1 MKSILILLAAVLSL
15 SSIKLFAQS
24 VTIIESVGWFET
36 ATVKWQPVEGAE
48 TYNVFFSGEGITNFK
63 IDDQLIRNYGDYYR
77 ADIPG
82 LQVGEYTLKVV
93 PVIEGV
99 ETESTET
106 NSISVIAHDRT
117 GFAFSDSRVPG
128 AYKNDG
134 TPKDNAVVIYIT
146 ENSKNTI
153 SMDVTGANENPCVGL
168 QEILDGFKKGID
180 NRPLIVRLVGQ
191 ITDFSYM
198 NKGDIVV
205 ENKNNPSSY
214 ITIEGIGNDAVA
226 DGWGIR
232 LKNASNIEIRNL
244 AFMNCNSDEGD
255 NLGLQQDN
263 NFIWVHHC
271 DLFYGDAGGDSD
283 QAKGDGALDCKRSTY
298 ITFSY
303 NHFWDTGKS
312 CLLGLGE
319 DTTEGLYITYHH
331 NWFDHSD
338 SRHPRVR
345 FFSAHVYNNYYDGNA
360 KYGVGA
366 TNGSSVFVEGN
377 YFRNCKYPMLI
388 SQQGTDIYYDSDGT
402 FSGEDGGVIKAFNN
416 YMDGQNR
423 FVAWG
428 DEAITNSSVQFDA
441 YVASSREE
449 LVPENVITA
458 QGANSYNNFDT
469 NEAVMYDYS
478 NETPEE
484 AKATVMEFAGRM
496 EGGDFIWAFD
506 NSVDDASYEVNQA
519 LKSALSAYQTKL
531 VSVQGDAEDDGS
543 GDGGDDGGP
552 VDEGDMIHNFTLSGL
567 NSSFYNISGNLS
579 DSKGTVVY
587 NGLTLTQCL
596 KIESATSI
604 SFTSTKNG
612 QLTLVFNEDFEG
624 KFKINGTAHYPTNGM
639 LNLDIA
645 AGDYE
650 LTKGDVANLYYMSL
664 TYDTTTGV
672 GSRVDDRFKLYPNP
686 VMDYLSIEGTNSI
699 IKVEVYNMQ
708 GIQIMTNK
716 YCETAID
723 LRSIPSGTYLVKIVT
738 ATGTQVHTIFKK

>member
-1 MKSILILLAAVLSL
+1 MKSILILLAVLSL

-48 TYNVFFSGEGITNFK
+48 AYNVYCSGEGITNFK

-82 LQVGEYTLKVV
+82 LQAGEYTLKVV
-93 PVIEGV
+93 PVIDGV

-117 GFAFSDSRVPG
+117 GFSFSDNRVPG
-128 AYKNDG
+128 AYKEDG
-134 TPKDNAVVIYIT
+134 TAKDNAVIIYIT

-168 QEILDGFKKGID
+168 QEILDGFKKGND
-180 NRPLIVRLVGQ
+180 NRPLIIRMVGQ

-263 NFIWVHHC
+263 DFIWVHHC

-298 ITFSY
+298 VTFSY

-366 TNGSSVFVEGN
+366 TSGSSVFVEDN

-402 FSGEDGGVIKAFNN
+402 FSGEDGGIIKAFNN
-416 YMDGQNR
+416 YMEGQNR

-428 DEAITNSSVQFDA
+428 DEAITNSTLQFDA
-441 YVASSREE
+441 YVASSKEE
-449 LVPENVITA
+449 LVPEDVITV

-469 NEAVMYDYS
+469 NEAVMYEYTS
-478 NETPEE
+478 ETPED
-484 AKATVMEFAGRM
+484 AKATVMEYAGRM

-519 LKSALSAYQTKL
+519 LKNALSAYQTTL
-531 VSVQGDAEDDGS
+531 VSIQGDAEDDGS

-604 SFTSTKNG
+604 SFTSTQNG
-612 QLTLVFNEDFEG
+612 QLTLVFNEGFEG
-624 KFKINGTAHYPTNGM
+624 KFKVNGTAYYPTNGI

-650 LTKGDVANLYYMSL
+650 FTKGDVANLYFMSL
-664 TYDTTTGV
+664 EYDTTTGV
-672 GSRVDDRFKLYPNP
+672 KSRVDERIKLYPNP
-686 VMDYLSIEGTNSI
+686 VIDYISIEGTNSI

-708 GIQIMTNK
+708 GIQVMLNEN
-716 YCETAID
+716 CQSFID
-723 LRSIPSGTYLVKIVT
+723 VRSIPSGTYLVKIVT
-738 ATGTQVHTIFKK
+738 VKDTQVHTVFKK